1 MKLDKVKVLKYTKWF
16 FPYFFLL
23 ILALNILYNIEFL
36 FVILISSLLLVIY
49 LFLYIQNNKF
59 MKKQIKE
66 LKFETETLRNKAR
79 SLKSLSP
86 LVTPEIIVESLKEV
100 IFSSKNEGSS
110 NEPLIDFILEENKQI
125 IEAII
130 KLFQKTF
137 LEDILNSLEILLDF
151 VDKEEYE
158 LIKFLS
164 TKRKHN
170 FLFWSIFQAIIICL
184 SLIFGF
190 LYAFMNIFLL
200 SSFLYILL
208 ILLNKILKDVK
219 NVVNKKFQN
228 GLNRYHKNR
237 KIFAD
242 YQINL
247 NLVCNN
253 YRLRSFESFKKI
265 EPLLKSTN
273 IKIDYYKNIIK
284 PYYFYVQKYE
294 IVGILG
300 IIIGIVTVII
310 QAFLLQIQI
319 SLFYFGIINLVL
331 YLLLFYNFII
341 MPIRDYKKSLK
352 IEILE
357 TPEGKKLKE
366 NLNNFTTYQY
376 IILKKL
382 ED

>member
-1 MKLDKVKVLKYTKWF
+1 
-16 FPYFFLL
+16 
-23 ILALNILYNIEFL
+23 
-36 FVILISSLLLVIY
+36 
-49 LFLYIQNNKF
+49 

-66 LKFETETLRNKAR
+66 LKLETERFRDKEKR
-79 SLKSLSP
+79 LKSLSP
-86 LVTPEIIVESLKEV
+86 LLTPEIIVDSLKEV
-100 IFSSKNEGSS
+100 IFSSKNEGSN
-110 NEPLIDFILEENKQI
+110 NESLIDYLLEKNKLKM
-125 IEAII
+125 EAII
-130 KLFQKTF
+130 KLVQKS
-137 LEDILNSLEILLDF
+137 LLDDILNSLEILLDF

-158 LIKFLS
+158 LVKFLS

-184 SLIFGF
+184 SLIIGF
-190 LYAFMNIFLL
+190 LYAFMSIFLL

-237 KIFAD
+237 KTFKD
-242 YQINL
+242 YQMNL
-247 NLVCNN
+247 NLLCNN
-253 YRLRSFESFKKI
+253 YRLRSSERFKEI
-265 EPLLKSTN
+265 ELLLKSTN
-273 IKIDYYKNIIK
+273 IKIDYYKEIIK

-294 IVGILG
+294 IIGILG
-300 IIIGIVTVII
+300 IIIGIVTVIV
-310 QAFLLQIQI
+310 QAFLLQIET
-319 SLFYFGIINLVL
+319 SMFYFDIINLVL
-331 YLLLFYNFII
+331 FLLLFYNFII

-357 TPEGKKLKE
+357 TKEGKKLKK
-366 NLNNFTTYQY
+366 NFNNFITYQY